1 MSYRYMFREL
11 KEATFKQLMD
21 NVRAIFWQIETINK
35 GLEIILKYS
44 NYGFEKHNKWTIH
57 WGSHSQI
64 WADKEN
70 KSLKMKTVQL
80 R

>member
-1 MSYRYMFREL
+1 MSYMFKEL
-11 KEATFKQLMD
+11 KEATFKQLME

-35 GLEIILKYS
+35 GLEIILKNR
-44 NYGFEKHNKWTIH
+44 NYVFEKCNKWTIH
-57 WGSHSQI
+57 WGSQSQI

-70 KSLKMKTVQL
+70 KSLKMKIVQL